1 MSASLGLGEN
11 QIATDSPVDS
21 IRVSLVIPCLNE
33 ADNIVQCVHSARAV
47 LEENGI
53 AGEVIVVDNGSTDGS
68 GDLARAAGASVVTE
82 PRRGYGN
89 AYLTGFAAANGEYI
103 VIADADLS
111 YDFSEVPRFVAE
123 LERGGDLV
131 IGERLRIHPGAM
143 PVLNR
148 YVGNPVTTALV
159 NRIFHTR
166 VHDAWCGMRGLRRS
180 ILPMLDLQTSGMELA
195 IEMIIRAS
203 QEGLDVREIPIEL
216 HPRGGRSK
224 LEPLRDGWRAVHL
237 ILGYSPNHLFMV
249 PGAVMTLVGS
259 FMVCTVLA
267 DVSVFG
273 RHWYLHTLIAGSV
286 LVIVGIQTL
295 GLGLCAQAYATYFL
309 HKRGTLYER
318 LRRRGF
324 GLQHGLMLGAGL
336 VVAGVVLAIVIFTRW
351 AEHSFGSLSQERLT
365 LLSATLTIA
374 GSQLIF
380 VSLLLSMIELARRRI
395 ADG

>member
-1 MSASLGLGEN
+1 
-11 QIATDSPVDS
+11 
-21 IRVSLVIPCLNE
+21 
-33 ADNIVQCVHSARAV
+33 
-47 LEENGI
+47 
-53 AGEVIVVDNGSTDGS
+53 
-68 GDLARAAGASVVTE
+68 
-82 PRRGYGN
+82 
-89 AYLTGFAAANGEYI
+89 
-103 VIADADLS
+103 
-111 YDFSEVPRFVAE
+111 
-123 LERGGDLV
+123 
-131 IGERLRIHPGAM
+131 
-143 PVLNR
+143 
-148 YVGNPVTTALV
+148 
-159 NRIFHTR
+159 
-166 VHDAWCGMRGLRRS
+166 
-180 ILPMLDLQTSGMELA
+180 
-195 IEMIIRAS
+195 
-203 QEGLDVREIPIEL
+203 
-216 HPRGGRSK
+216 
-224 LEPLRDGWRAVHL
+224 
-237 ILGYSPNHLFMV
+237 
-249 PGAVMTLVGS
+249 
-259 FMVCTVLA
+259 
-267 DVSVFG
+267 VSVFG